1 MTDYETKRLI
11 QDTVAET
18 VRQLKDAG
26 MLEDA
31 VPRKKTEELLRKYP
45 TMSLTDPRRNLIRD
59 FLADNENDP
68 YIDTICLYY
77 FGGNKSAAVA
87 RIMCYTERTC
97 RRNRLRLVDDLAEKL
112 LTAGVIK

>member
-1 MTDYETKRLI
+1 MTDTETKRLI
-11 QDTVAET
+11 RDTVAET

-26 MLEDA
+26 MLENA
-31 VPRKKTEELLRKYP
+31 LPRQKTEELLREYP

-68 YIDTICLYY
+68 YIDAIGLYY
-77 FGGNKSAAVA
+77 FSGNKSATVA

-112 LTAGVIK
+112 VAAGVIK